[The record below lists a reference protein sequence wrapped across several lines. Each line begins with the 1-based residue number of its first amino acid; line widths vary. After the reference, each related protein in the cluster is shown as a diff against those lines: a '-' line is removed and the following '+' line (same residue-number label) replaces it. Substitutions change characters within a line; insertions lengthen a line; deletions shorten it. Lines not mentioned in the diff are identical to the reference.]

1 MKQGVAKP
9 RICWP
14 RPDGGDSLVLPIA
27 PDCWP
32 PPRHGVEIDGLA
44 FTPKPE
50 LHITVI
56 DNRLE
61 RELREAFATPWLRAA
76 VSTAFDKQDWRFT
89 RSRRHWLLRKPF
101 VEAGRLRMAHSIIE
115 RVELPAM
122 APLHREL
129 GRLLGRQL
137 PAPPPHVTLYVA
149 VRAQGIGVS
158 SEARLRAFAVRE
170 VFGLLPTDRDV

>member
-1 MKQGVAKP
+1 M
-9 RICWP
+9 
-14 RPDGGDSLVLPIA
+14 PDDGDSLVLPIA

-32 PPRHGVEIDGLA
+32 PPRHGVEIDGIA

-56 DNRLE
+56 GSRLG
-61 RELREAFATPWLRAA
+61 RELREVFAAPWLRAA
-76 VSTAFDKQDWRFT
+76 LAAAFDEQDWRFT
-89 RSRRHWLLRKPF
+89 RGRRHWLLRKPF
-101 VEAGRLRMAHSIIE
+101 LEDGRLRVAHSIIE
-115 RVELPAM
+115 RVELPTM

-149 VRAQGIGVS
+149 GPPEGIGVS
-158 SEARLRAFAVRE
+158 SAARLRAFAVRE
-170 VFGLLPTDRDV
+170 VSGHPALPYGCASQSVDALRHCP